1 MNLVWYRKDII
12 RRFRNTL
19 KDENDIHS
27 RLMRSYPEVPMWWY
41 GVTAII
47 SFSFLCITI
56 KIIPTQLPIWAA
68 AIAIFLSFLFSI
80 PLSMLQAITNQQ
92 IYTQVMFELI
102 AGYMLPGRPLANTIF
117 KMVGYIT
124 GYQASIFAADLKLG
138 HYMKVPPRIM
148 FTIQIVSTVITS
160 IWITFIQD
168 WMLNNVEDICT
179 PSQKQGFICPG
190 PTVFSTSSIIF
201 GVIGPQ
207 RVFSLGAP

>member
-102 AGYMLPGRPLANTIF
+102 AGYMLPGRPLANT
-117 KMVGYIT
+117 M
-124 GYQASIFAADLKLG
+124 ASSRWLHTLQVTK
-138 HYMKVPPRIM
+138 P
-148 FTIQIVSTVITS
+148 
-160 IWITFIQD
+160 
-168 WMLNNVEDICT
+168 
-179 PSQKQGFICPG
+179 
-190 PTVFSTSSIIF
+190 VFLLQTSSLAII
-201 GVIGPQ
+201 
-207 RVFSLGAP
+207 